1 MTSDGSSELPS
12 APMPQLHRAIVHQV
26 NPYLAALVTAAGYW
40 LGTQV
45 GLLLTPTDLAV
56 SVMWPPNAMLLA
68 AFMLTPRSWWPLNLL
83 AILPVHLTTQVWHGI
98 PVATSIGWFF
108 TNTGEAIVAA
118 VWLQRFRAPRELFET
133 FAGVLLFV
141 TVGVIAVTGV
151 MSFIDAAVVV
161 LTGFGPDYWIIV
173 RQRFV
178 SNALATLT
186 LVPAIV
192 MIGTSSSTYLRTMR
206 RSRYLEGALLAVGA
220 LVIVNLLAAW
230 YGHTPQGTLGLAYAL
245 LPLLFWAA
253 IRFGPLSVSLLQL
266 VATAAILWT
275 TLNWKPFSLAD
286 VLSLQML
293 LAVLNGLSLVLS
305 VVVFESRRLQS
316 LHSAVLDSMR
326 NAVAIT
332 DGDGVVIDANP
343 SWTRAAKA
351 GSPGRLD
358 GVPVHADYF
367 SDRQAAAADSPDTA
381 RMLTGL
387 DTVLR
392 DSRPLFEM
400 EYACPDADEPRWFSI
415 SVVPL
420 KGSQHGTVIS
430 HTDISERKR
439 NEAVTLQLREE
450 LAQAGRVMTMGMLS
464 ASLTHE
470 LSQPLSAILAN
481 GQVARRLCERTMH
494 NSAPELQ
501 EILND
506 IIASSRRAGGILRQ
520 LRRVFVAEPSSPRD
534 PISLNDVVQDVLKL
548 MHSDLIRGAIT
559 AVPRLAAPL
568 PCVSGDRVQL
578 QQLVLNLVLNAGEA
592 MRDNAVGDRQVTVTT
607 RACQAGVQ
615 LVVEDVGSGL
625 DPKQIGS
632 IFEPFF
638 TTKQEGLGLGLAL
651 CRWIVLA
658 HGGQLTGENN
668 ARRGATFQ
676 CLLPYPAAG
685 PTAVVQ

>member
-1 MTSDGSSELPS
+1 
-12 APMPQLHRAIVHQV
+12 MPQLHRAIVYQA
-26 NPYLAALVTAAGYW
+26 NPFLAALVTAAGYW

-45 GLLLTPTDLAV
+45 GLLLTPTGLAFA
-56 SVMWPPNAMLLA
+56 VMWPPNAMLLA
-68 AFMLTPRSWWPLNLL
+68 AFMLTPRSWWPLSLL
-83 AILPVHLTTQVWHGI
+83 AILPVHLATQVWNGI
-98 PVATSIGWFF
+98 PVATAIGWFF

-118 VWLQRFRAPRELFET
+118 VWLRRFRAPRELFQT
-133 FAGVLLFV
+133 FGGVLLFV

-151 MSFIDAAVVV
+151 MSFIDAAVVI
-161 LTGFGPDYWIIV
+161 LTGFGQDYWIIV

-192 MIGTSSSTYLRTMR
+192 MIGTSPHTHLRATR
-206 RSRYLEGALLAVGA
+206 RSRNLEGALLAVGA
-220 LVIVNLLAAW
+220 LVIVNLLSAR

-266 VATAAILWT
+266 VSTAAILWT
-275 TLNWKPFSLAD
+275 TLSWEPFSLAD

-293 LAVLNGLSLVLS
+293 LAMLNGLSLVLS

-316 LHSAVLDSMR
+316 LHSTVLNSMR

-332 DGDGVVIDANP
+332 DSEGVVIDANP
-343 SWTRAAKA
+343 SWTAGQA
-351 GSPGRLD
+351 GSPRRLD

-400 EYACPDADEPRWFSI
+400 EYASPETDEPRWFSI

-420 KGSQHGTVIS
+420 QGSQHGAVIT

-439 NEAVTLQLREE
+439 TEAVTLQLREE

-481 GQVARRLCERTMH
+481 GQVARRLCERARH
-494 NSAPELQ
+494 NSAPELD
-501 EILND
+501 EILHD

-520 LRRVFVAEPSSPRD
+520 LRRVFVVEPSTPRD

-559 AVPRLAAPL
+559 VVPRLAAPL
-568 PCVSGDRVQL
+568 PCVSVDRVQL

-592 MRDNAVGDRQVTVTT
+592 MRNNAVGDRQVTVTT
-607 RACQAGVQ
+607 RACEAGVQ

-638 TTKQEGLGLGLAL
+638 TTKHEGLGLGLAL

-668 ARRGATFQ
+668 AGRGATFR
-676 CLLPYPAAG
+676 CLLPYPVAG
-685 PTAVVQ
+685 PDAVVQ

>member
-1 MTSDGSSELPS
+1 
-12 APMPQLHRAIVHQV
+12 MPQLQRAIVDHV
-26 NPYLAALVTAAGYW
+26 NPYVAALVTAAAYW

-45 GLLLTPTDLAV
+45 GLLLTPTGLAF
-56 SVMWPPNAMLLA
+56 SVLWPPNAILLA
-68 AFMLTPRSWWPLNLL
+68 AFMLTPRSWWPLSLL
-83 AILPVHLTTQVWHGI
+83 AILPVHLATQVWHGI
-98 PVATSIGWFF
+98 PVATAIGWFF

-118 VWLQRFRAPRELFET
+118 VWLLRIRVPRELFQT

-161 LTGFGPDYWIIV
+161 LTGFGPHYWIIA

-192 MIGTSSSTYLRTMR
+192 MIGTSSYTHLRTMR
-206 RSRYLEGALLAVGA
+206 RSRYLEGGLLAVGA
-220 LVIVNLLAAW
+220 LAIVNLLSGW

-275 TLNWKPFSLAD
+275 TQTREPFSLAD

-305 VVVFESRRLQS
+305 VVLFESRRLQS
-316 LHSAVLDSMR
+316 LHSTVLESMR

-332 DGDGVVIDANP
+332 DGDGVVINANP
-343 SWTRAAKA
+343 SWTTAGQA

-367 SDRQAAAADSPDTA
+367 SDRQMAAADSPDTT

-392 DSRPLFEM
+392 DSHPLFEM
-400 EYACPDADEPRWFSI
+400 EYACPDTDEPRWFSV

-420 KGSQHGTVIS
+420 KGSQHGAVIT

-481 GQVARRLCERTMH
+481 GQVARRLCERAMH
-494 NSAPELQ
+494 NSAPGLQ

-506 IIASSRRAGGILRQ
+506 IIASSQRAGGILRQ
-520 LRRVFVAEPSSPRD
+520 LRRVFIDEPSSPRD
-534 PISLNDVVQDVLKL
+534 PISLNDVVEDVLKL
-548 MHSDLIRGAIT
+548 MHSDLVRGAIT
-559 AVPRLAAPL
+559 VVPRLAAPL

-592 MRDNAVGDRQVTVTT
+592 MRNNAVGDRQVTVTT

-615 LVVEDVGSGL
+615 LLVEDVGSGL

-638 TTKQEGLGLGLAL
+638 TTKHEGFGLGLAL

-668 ARRGATFQ
+668 AWRGATFQ

-685 PTAVVQ
+685 LAARPVTGLLADAR